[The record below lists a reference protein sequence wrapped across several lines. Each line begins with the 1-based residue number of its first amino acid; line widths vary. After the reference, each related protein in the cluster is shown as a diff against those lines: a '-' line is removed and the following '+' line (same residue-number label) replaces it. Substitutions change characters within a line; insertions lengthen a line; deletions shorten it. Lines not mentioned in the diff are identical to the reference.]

1 MKTLLAKIS
10 LILLFVIYSSNSS
23 AQWSGGSPPPPPD
36 PDYAPGAPVQAP
48 IDGGLTALI
57 IAGGAMGYKKLKNKR
72 NDTTE

>member
-36 PDYAPGAPVQAP
+36 PDYAPGTPTP

-57 IAGGAMGYKKLKNKR
+57 IAGGAMGYKKLKEKR
-72 NDTTE
+72 NDTSE